1 MRTKFLKA
9 MAIFFTVVYGIVI
22 LGYIVSTITTSIL
35 IDSNSYYSSYYL
47 GEVLFYILIIII
59 SGVITLTPWYAL
71 ASLSADHDALLYEQT
86 RLREE
91 LHFYF
96 QNPTAEQQ
104 PSAFNYS
111 YSSNAVH
118 TNNSTTTNMADN
130 KWLCKKCGE
139 LNPNSSRTCK
149 GCGNQ
154 K

>member
-9 MAIFFTVVYGIVI
+9 MAIFLTVLYGILI
-22 LGYIVSTITTSIL
+22 LGYIVSTITTDLL

-71 ASLSADHDALLYEQT
+71 SSLSADHDALLTEQT
-86 RLREE
+86 RLRGE

-96 QNPTAEQQ
+96 QNPATEQQ
-104 PSAFNYS
+104 PSALRYS
-111 YSSNAVH
+111 YANNAVH
-118 TNNSTTTNMADN
+118 TNKTTENTADN
-130 KWLCKKCGE
+130 KWLCKICGE